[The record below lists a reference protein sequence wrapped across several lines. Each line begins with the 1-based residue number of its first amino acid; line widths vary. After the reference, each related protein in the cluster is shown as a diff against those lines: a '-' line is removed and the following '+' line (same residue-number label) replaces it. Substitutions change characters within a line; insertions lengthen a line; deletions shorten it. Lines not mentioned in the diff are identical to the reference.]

1 MLTAYAKVLQWG
13 RGIDM
18 GLIEIRK
25 EYHLSQSDAAA
36 IAGIPLRTYVRYE
49 NDEQYGDNLK
59 REMMIQ
65 KINQECEMTETKGL
79 LTIDKIKEIVS
90 QVIAREYEGRVH
102 SCFLFG
108 SYAKG
113 YATEKSDVDLAI
125 YTDVTGFRYYGLIED
140 FRQALH
146 KKVDLVCLNTIGDNV
161 ELLQEILKDG
171 IKIYEQP
178 QK

>member
-1 MLTAYAKVLQWG
+1 
-13 RGIDM
+13 M
-18 GLIEIRK
+18 GLIEIRNQ
-25 EYHLSQSDAAA
+25 YHLSQSNAAA
-36 IAGIPLRTYVRYE
+36 LAGIPLRTYVRYE
-49 NDEQYGDNLK
+49 NDAQYGSDLK

-65 KINQECEMTETKGL
+65 KINRECEISETKGL

-90 QVIAREYEGRVH
+90 QVIEKEYQGHVH

-125 YTDVTGFRYYGLIED
+125 YTDITGFRYYGMIED

-146 KKVDLVCLNTIGDNV
+146 KKVDLVCLNTIGNNL
-161 ELLQEILKDG
+161 ELLQEVLKEG

>member
-1 MLTAYAKVLQWG
+1 
-13 RGIDM
+13 M

-25 EYHLSQSDAAA
+25 QYHLSQSNAAE

-49 NDEQYGDNLK
+49 NDEMYGSELK
-59 REMMIQ
+59 REMMVQ
-65 KINQECEMTETKGL
+65 KINQECEITETKGL
-79 LTIDKIKEIVS
+79 LTIDQIKAIVS
-90 QVIAREYEGRVH
+90 QVIEKDYQGRVH

-113 YATEKSDVDLAI
+113 YATEKSDVDLAV
-125 YTDVTGFRYYGLIED
+125 YTDVDGFRYYGLIEK

-146 KKVDLVCLNTIGDNV
+146 KNVDLVRLNTIGNNV
-161 ELLQEILKDG
+161 DLLQEILKDG